1 MRVGKFEVVT
11 TLATGAMQF
20 AVVEHDDKGPILR
33 LGPFDGQRYAE
44 ARAIDLHALDLN
56 LSPPR
61 ARRLP

>member
-1 MRVGKFEVVT
+1 MRVGNFEVVA
-11 TLATGAMQF
+11 TLATGSQRF

-56 LSPPR
+56 LKPPR
-61 ARRLP
+61 VSPR